1 MIWFFERDGSHLR
14 CEVRP
19 HIEGDRYELVITEPD
34 GTERLESFT
43 TSNDLNCRAQA
54 LGEAWEKEGWTGP
67 HMRFL

>member
-1 MIWFFERDGSHLR
+1 MIWFFERDGSHVR

-34 GTERLESFT
+34 GTERLASFT
-43 TSNDLNCRAQA
+43 TSNDLNRRAQA